1 MRGLCLILCF
11 AAAASAAV
19 VSRDWGDGKLTLHL
33 DDGTA
38 ELEWLS
44 PVAFHFSRNWSDA
57 VPRVGAL
64 AHEKI
69 TPTLIDVGSTIT
81 MSTKYLTVD
90 LDRNDLKLHI
100 HAGETPVTDATVVR
114 DGDGA
119 ELRIALA
126 AEERVFGLMG
136 GTGPKLNLRGERL
149 EREHGYFFTSAGYG
163 ILVRSPASCIF
174 DMNRGAI
181 EAHGADFL
189 DFIFYYGPAAKE
201 ILEQYSSISPR
212 NEVKGDSLDLLSPD
226 RLPKGAAKLPASPV
240 RSWDDFAALIRTI
253 VNWSLSG
260 LAYPAVDLSIF
271 DGAPAAVRQ
280 RAEDLS
286 TLLPIVYRSAGEGGI
301 DRATRLEWAPYLITY
316 LREAYDR
323 GYPLI
328 RPLPLEFSRDA
339 DSDRQADVFM
349 LGDEVLVAPMAAPG
363 TRRRVELPRGNW
375 TDLRTN
381 IEYPGR
387 QVIEISAA
395 PGRVPMFVRNGWIV
409 PLAVKDRMELHYF
422 PSLGAEFFLWEPELE
437 DNSQFHAAPAGEFL
451 RVEIESKR
459 ARTYEWVL
467 HHTKMPREVAEQSGA
482 YEEAAR
488 RELLRAGT
496 WWHDAAKNNLHLMLR
511 AEAGSDRI
519 VNILL

>member
-1 MRGLCLILCF
+1 M
-11 AAAASAAV
+11 
-19 VSRDWGDGKLTLHL
+19 VSRDWSDGKLTLHL

-81 MSTKYLTVD
+81 MSTKYLTVE
-90 LDRNDLKLHI
+90 LDRNDLKLRI
-100 HAGETPVTDATVVR
+100 HAGATPVTDSTLARV
-114 DGDGA
+114 GDGA

-126 AEERVFGLMG
+126 ADERVFGLMG
-136 GTGPKLNLRGERL
+136 GMGAKLSLRGERL
-149 EREHGYFFTSAGYG
+149 EREHGFFFTSAGYG
-163 ILVRSPASCIF
+163 ILVRSPASCVF
-174 DMNRGAI
+174 DFNRGAI
-181 EAHGADFL
+181 EAQGADL
-189 DFIFYYGPAAKE
+189 MDFIFYYGPAAKE

-212 NEVKGDSLDLLSPD
+212 NEVKGESLELLSPV
-226 RLPKGAAKLPASPV
+226 RLPNGAVKLPSTPI
-240 RSWDDFAALIRTI
+240 RSWEDFAALIRTI
-253 VNWSLSG
+253 LNWSLSG
-260 LAYPAVDLSIF
+260 VTYPAEDLSIF
-271 DGAPAAVRQ
+271 DAAPAAVRQ

-301 DRATRLEWAPYLITY
+301 DAATRLAWTPYLTTY

-339 DSDRQADVFM
+339 DTDRQADVFM
-349 LGDEVLVAPMAAPG
+349 LGDEVLMAPVTGPG
-363 TRRRVELPRGNW
+363 TRRRIELPRGNW

-387 QVIEISAA
+387 QTIEVSAP

-409 PLAVKDRMELHYF
+409 PLAAKDRMELHYF

-437 DNSQFHAAPAGEFL
+437 DNSQFHAAPADDFL
-451 RVEIESKR
+451 RVEIESKP

-467 HHTKMPREVAEQSGA
+467 HHTKMPREVAEESGA
-482 YEEAAR
+482 YQRVAR
-488 RELLRAGT
+488 RDQLRPGA

-519 VNILL
+519 VNISF